1 MTLGDKINKI
11 YEKRTFIEKY
21 GKDVIFAVVI
31 AIILIGIN
39 VYLYIINHLKG
50 LRSKWTDP
58 VSPINCTPIYLPFAS
73 VINPPPDGD
82 NLKYISDNATQ
93 CIQNA
98 LKGQAE
104 LLTNPIKLVLD
115 TLIDALKGIAEVLSD
130 FIITM
135 GELVDGVVDLLG
147 NLNLNINAT
156 IETNNSIFGSIIN
169 GFQRFM
175 TINKVASYVMQGFA
189 DFGMSLIMSLNPLA
203 CFDKDTLLM
212 MKNGDTQ
219 SINNLKIGDVLLYD
233 GRITSIMK
241 LSSQGVDMYTYKGV
255 IVSGSHYVYEEN
267 NVIQVKDSKYSQYC
281 RYYTEKEIYCINTE
295 SKQLHI
301 NGITFADYDDLS
313 PQDCKV
319 LQKWIKTRTTKSTI
333 TNYDIHSFINGGL
346 LDTKIKLNDGTSK
359 WISSVKIGDK
369 LDGNIKVLGIVT
381 VLPDDLKIFKITL
394 DNNILIGGTNI
405 QVMDKEKQ
413 ICLNTMDSAS
423 FMQYTDKPLYHLIT
437 DRGGYYVNNIFI
449 GDYSVGMALFFK
461 QDQST
466 ILSAI

>member
-31 AIILIGIN
+31 AIVLIGIN

-73 VINPPPDGD
+73 VINPPPDGN

-156 IETNNSIFGSIIN
+156 IDTNNSIFGSILN
-169 GFQRFM
+169 TFDRFM
-175 TINKVASYVMQGFA
+175 TINKVTSYVMQGFA

-203 CFDKDTLLM
+203 CFDKDTLLT

-219 SINNLKIGDVLLYD
+219 SIKNVKIGDELLYD
-233 GRITSIMK
+233 GRITSIMR
-241 LSSQGVDMYTYKGV
+241 LSSQGVDIYTYKGV
-255 IVSGSHYVYEEN
+255 IVSGSHYVYEDN
-267 NVIQVKDSKYSQYC
+267 KVIQVKDSKYSQYC
-281 RYYTEKEIYCINTE
+281 REYTEKEIYCINTE
-295 SKQLHI
+295 SKQIHI

-319 LQKWIKTRTTKSTI
+319 LQKWIKTRTTKCAI

-359 WISSVKIGDK
+359 WISNVKIGDK
-369 LDGNIKVLGIVT
+369 LDGNIKVLGLVT
-381 VLPDDLKIFKITL
+381 VLPDELKIFKITL

-405 QVMDKEKQ
+405 QVMDKDKQ
-413 ICLNTMDSAS
+413 ISLNTMDSAS

-449 GDYSVGMALFFK
+449 GDYSVGMSLFFK

>member
-31 AIILIGIN
+31 AIVLIGIN

-135 GELVDGVVDLLG
+135 GELVDGVVNILG
-147 NLNLNINAT
+147 ELNLNITAT
-156 IETNNSIFGSIIN
+156 IDTNNSIFGSIIN

-203 CFDKDTLLM
+203 CFDKDTLLT

-219 SINNLKIGDVLLYD
+219 SIKNLKIGDELLYD
-233 GRITSIMK
+233 GRITSIMR

-267 NVIQVKDSKYSQYC
+267 KVIQVKDSKYSQYC
-281 RYYTEKEIYCINTE
+281 RDYTEKEIYCINTE
-295 SKQLHI
+295 SKQIHI

-359 WISSVKIGDK
+359 WISNVKIGDK

-405 QVMDKEKQ
+405 QIMDKDKQ
-413 ICLNTMDSAS
+413 LSLNTMDSAS

>member
-31 AIILIGIN
+31 AIVLIGIN

-58 VSPINCTPIYLPFAS
+58 VSPINCTPIHLPFAS
-73 VINPPPDGD
+73 VINPPPDGN

-156 IETNNSIFGSIIN
+156 IDTNNSIFGSILN
-169 GFQRFM
+169 TFDRFM
-175 TINKVASYVMQGFA
+175 TINKVTSYVMQGFA

-203 CFDKDTLLM
+203 CFDKDTLLT

-219 SINNLKIGDVLLYD
+219 SIKNVKIGDELLYD
-233 GRITSIMK
+233 GRITSIMR
-241 LSSQGVDMYTYKGV
+241 LSSQGVDIYTYKGV
-255 IVSGSHYVYEEN
+255 IVSGSHYVYEDN
-267 NVIQVKDSKYSQYC
+267 KVIQVKDSKYSQYC
-281 RYYTEKEIYCINTE
+281 REYTEKEIYCINTE
-295 SKQLHI
+295 SKQIHI

-319 LQKWIKTRTTKSTI
+319 LQKWIKTRTTKCAI

-359 WISSVKIGDK
+359 WISNVKIGDK
-369 LDGNIKVLGIVT
+369 LDGNIKVLGLVT
-381 VLPDDLKIFKITL
+381 VLPDELKIFKITL

-405 QVMDKEKQ
+405 QVMDKDKQ
-413 ICLNTMDSAS
+413 ISLNTMDSAS

-449 GDYSVGMALFFK
+449 GDYSVGMSLFFK

>member
-31 AIILIGIN
+31 AIVLIGIN

-135 GELVDGVVDLLG
+135 GELVDGVVNILG
-147 NLNLNINAT
+147 ELNLNITAT
-156 IETNNSIFGSIIN
+156 IDTNNSIFGSILN
-169 GFQRFM
+169 TFDRFM

-203 CFDKDTLLM
+203 CFDKDTLLT

-219 SINNLKIGDVLLYD
+219 SIKNLKIGDELLYD
-233 GRITSIMK
+233 GRITSIMR

-267 NVIQVKDSKYSQYC
+267 KVIQVKDSKYSQYC
-281 RYYTEKEIYCINTE
+281 RDYTEKEIYCINTE
-295 SKQLHI
+295 SKQIHI

-359 WISSVKIGDK
+359 WISNVKIGDK

-405 QVMDKEKQ
+405 QIMDKDKQ
-413 ICLNTMDSAS
+413 ISLNTMDSAS

>member
-1 MTLGDKINKI
+1 
-11 YEKRTFIEKY
+11 
-21 GKDVIFAVVI
+21 
-31 AIILIGIN
+31 
-39 VYLYIINHLKG
+39 
-50 LRSKWTDP
+50 
-58 VSPINCTPIYLPFAS
+58 
-73 VINPPPDGD
+73 
-82 NLKYISDNATQ
+82 
-93 CIQNA
+93 
-98 LKGQAE
+98 
-104 LLTNPIKLVLD
+104 
-115 TLIDALKGIAEVLSD
+115 
-130 FIITM
+130 
-135 GELVDGVVDLLG
+135 
-147 NLNLNINAT
+147 
-156 IETNNSIFGSIIN
+156 
-169 GFQRFM
+169 M

-219 SINNLKIGDVLLYD
+219 SIKNLKIGDELLYD
-233 GRITSIMK
+233 GRITSIMR

-255 IVSGSHYVYEEN
+255 IVSGSHYVYEDN
-267 NVIQVKDSKYSQYC
+267 KVIQVKDSKYRQYC
-281 RYYTEKEIYCINTE
+281 RDYTEKEIYCINTE
-295 SKQLHI
+295 SKQIHI

-319 LQKWIKTRTTKSTI
+319 LQKWIKTRTTKSAI

-359 WISSVKIGDK
+359 WISNVKIGDK

-381 VLPDDLKIFKITL
+381 VLPDDLKIFNITL

>member
-73 VINPPPDGD
+73 VINPPPDGN

-115 TLIDALKGIAEVLSD
+115 TLIDALKGIAEVLSE
-130 FIITM
+130 FIIIL
-135 GELVDGVVDLLG
+135 GELVDGVIELLG

-189 DFGMSLIMSLNPLA
+189 DFGMSLIMSLNPVA

-281 RYYTEKEIYCINTE
+281 RDYTEKEIYCINTE

-359 WISSVKIGDK
+359 WISNVKIGDK

>member
-21 GKDVIFAVVI
+21 GKDVIFAIVI
-31 AIILIGIN
+31 AIVLIGIN
-39 VYLYIINHLKG
+39 VYLYVINHLKG

-58 VSPINCTPIYLPFAS
+58 VSPINCAPIYLPFAS
-73 VINPPPDGD
+73 VINPPPDGN
-82 NLKYISDNATQ
+82 NLKYVEDNAMQ

-104 LLTNPIKLVLD
+104 LLSNPIKTVLD

-130 FIITM
+130 FIIIM
-135 GELVDGVVDLLG
+135 GKLVDGVIDLLG

-156 IETNNSIFGSIIN
+156 VETNNNIFGSILN
-169 GFQRFM
+169 TFQRFM
-175 TINKVASYVMQGFA
+175 TINKVTSYVMQGFA
-189 DFGMSLIMSLNPLA
+189 DFGMSLLMSLNPAA
-203 CFDKDTLLM
+203 CFDKDTLLIM
-212 MKNGDTQ
+212 NNGDTQ
-219 SINNLKIGDVLLYD
+219 SIKNLKVGDVLLYD

-241 LSSQGVDMYTYKGV
+241 ISSQCVNMYTYKGV
-255 IVSGSHYVYEEN
+255 IVSGSHYVYEDN
-267 NVIQVKDSKYSQYC
+267 NVIQVKDSKYSEYC
-281 RYYTEKEIYCINTE
+281 RQYTEKEIYCINTE
-295 SKQLHI
+295 SKQIHI

-319 LQKWIKTRTTKSTI
+319 LHKWIKTRTTKSTI

-359 WISSVKIGDK
+359 WISNVKIGDK
-369 LDGNIKVLGIVT
+369 LDGNIKVLGLVK

-405 QVMDKEKQ
+405 QIMDKEKQ
-413 ICLNTMDSAS
+413 ISLNTMDSAS
-423 FMQYTDKPLYHLIT
+423 FMQYSDKPLYHLIT

-449 GDYSVGMALFFK
+449 GDYSVGMCLFFK

>member
-31 AIILIGIN
+31 AIVLIGIN

-135 GELVDGVVDLLG
+135 GELVDGVVNILG
-147 NLNLNINAT
+147 ELNLNITAT
-156 IETNNSIFGSIIN
+156 IDTNNSIFGSILN
-169 GFQRFM
+169 TFDRFM

-203 CFDKDTLLM
+203 CFDKDTLLT

-219 SINNLKIGDVLLYD
+219 SIKNLKIGDELLYD
-233 GRITSIMK
+233 GRITSIMR

-267 NVIQVKDSKYSQYC
+267 KVIQVKDSKYSQYC
-281 RYYTEKEIYCINTE
+281 RDYTEKEIYCINTE
-295 SKQLHI
+295 SKQIHI

-359 WISSVKIGDK
+359 WISNVKIGDK

-405 QVMDKEKQ
+405 QIMDKDKQ
-413 ICLNTMDSAS
+413 LSLNTMDSAS

>member
-21 GKDVIFAVVI
+21 GKDVIFAIVI
-31 AIILIGIN
+31 AIVLIGIN
-39 VYLYIINHLKG
+39 VYLYVINHLKG

-58 VSPINCTPIYLPFAS
+58 VSPINCAPIYLPFAS
-73 VINPPPDGD
+73 VINPPPDGN
-82 NLKYISDNATQ
+82 NLKYVEDNAMQ

-104 LLTNPIKLVLD
+104 LLSNPIKTVLD

-130 FIITM
+130 FIIIM
-135 GELVDGVVDLLG
+135 GKLVDGVIDLLG

-156 IETNNSIFGSIIN
+156 VETNNNIFGSILN
-169 GFQRFM
+169 TFQRFM
-175 TINKVASYVMQGFA
+175 TINKVTSYVMQGFA
-189 DFGMSLIMSLNPLA
+189 DFGMSLLMSLNPAA
-203 CFDKDTLLM
+203 CFDKDTLLIM
-212 MKNGDTQ
+212 NNGDTQ
-219 SINNLKIGDVLLYD
+219 SIKNLKVGDVLLYD

-241 LSSQGVDMYTYKGV
+241 ISSQCVNMYTYKGV
-255 IVSGSHYVYEEN
+255 IVSGSHYVYEDN
-267 NVIQVKDSKYSQYC
+267 NVIQVKDSKYSEYC
-281 RYYTEKEIYCINTE
+281 RQYTEKEIYCINTE
-295 SKQLHI
+295 SKQIHI

-319 LQKWIKTRTTKSTI
+319 LHKWIKTRTTKSTI

-359 WISSVKIGDK
+359 WISNVKIGDK
-369 LDGNIKVLGIVT
+369 LDGNIKVLGLVK

-405 QVMDKEKQ
+405 QIMDKEKQ
-413 ICLNTMDSAS
+413 ISLNTMDSAS
-423 FMQYTDKPLYHLIT
+423 FMQYSDKPLYHLIT

-461 QDQST
+461 QDQSS

>member
-31 AIILIGIN
+31 AIVLIGIN

-73 VINPPPDGD
+73 VINPPPDGN

-156 IETNNSIFGSIIN
+156 IDTNNSIFGSILN
-169 GFQRFM
+169 TFDRFM
-175 TINKVASYVMQGFA
+175 TINKVTSYVMQGFA

-203 CFDKDTLLM
+203 CFDKDTLLT

-219 SINNLKIGDVLLYD
+219 SIKNLKIGDELLYD
-233 GRITSIMK
+233 GRITSIMR
-241 LSSQGVDMYTYKGV
+241 LSSQGVDIYTYKGV
-255 IVSGSHYVYEEN
+255 IVSGSHYVYEDN
-267 NVIQVKDSKYSQYC
+267 KVIQVKDSKYSQYC
-281 RYYTEKEIYCINTE
+281 REYTEKEIYCINTE
-295 SKQLHI
+295 SKQIHI

-319 LQKWIKTRTTKSTI
+319 LQKWIKTRTTKCAI

-359 WISSVKIGDK
+359 WISNVKIGDK
-369 LDGNIKVLGIVT
+369 LDGNIKVLGLVT
-381 VLPDDLKIFKITL
+381 VLPDELKIFKITL

-405 QVMDKEKQ
+405 QVMDKDKQ
-413 ICLNTMDSAS
+413 ISLNTMDSAS

-449 GDYSVGMALFFK
+449 GDYSVGMSLFFK

>member
-31 AIILIGIN
+31 AIVLIGIN

-115 TLIDALKGIAEVLSD
+115 SLIDALKGIAELLSD

-156 IETNNSIFGSIIN
+156 IDTNNSIFGSILN
-169 GFQRFM
+169 TFERFM
-175 TINKVASYVMQGFA
+175 TINKVTSYVMQGFA

-203 CFDKDTLLM
+203 CFDKDTLLT

-219 SINNLKIGDVLLYD
+219 SIKNLKIGDELLYD

-267 NVIQVKDSKYSQYC
+267 KVIQVKQSKYSQYC
-281 RYYTEKEIYCINTE
+281 RDYTEKEIYCINTE
-295 SKQLHI
+295 SKQIHI

-319 LQKWIKTRTTKSTI
+319 LQKWIKTRTTKSAI

-346 LDTKIKLNDGTSK
+346 LDTKIKLSDGTSK
-359 WISSVKIGDK
+359 WISNVKIGDK
-369 LDGNIKVLGIVT
+369 LDGNIKVLGLVK

-449 GDYSVGMALFFK
+449 GDYSVGMSLFFK
-461 QDQST
+461 QDQSS

>member
-73 VINPPPDGD
+73 VINPPPDGN

-115 TLIDALKGIAEVLSD
+115 TLIDALKGIAEVLSE
-130 FIITM
+130 FIIIL
-135 GELVDGVVDLLG
+135 GELVDGVIELLG

-281 RYYTEKEIYCINTE
+281 RDYTEKEIYCINTE

-359 WISSVKIGDK
+359 WISNVKIGDK